1 MALDINDV
9 VNLSQEQK
17 EAIAMILRDIEDN
30 EPFGPGV
37 SADYTVETRE
47 SLRLTKPSE
56 SLIQASE
63 IHRRLQLVPELK
75 RKLHEVTN
83 SNGIPVYT
91 ITGSLEDF
99 DKLLNIE

>member
-1 MALDINDV
+1 MALDINDI

-17 EAIAMILRDIEDN
+17 EAIALILRDIEDN

-37 SADYTVETRE
+37 SAEYAVETRE
-47 SLRLTKPSE
+47 NLRLTRPSE

-75 RKLHEVTN
+75 RKLHDVTN
-83 SNGIPVYT
+83 SDGIPVYT
-91 ITGSLEDF
+91 ITGSLQDF

>member
-37 SADYTVETRE
+37 SADYTVVTRE

-83 SNGIPVYT
+83 SDGIPVYT